1 MSDLNVHTTA
11 EINALTPITGDLVLD
26 STLNAVKLYDGA
38 AWKVF
43 NSDAV
48 ATPYQNRWGASFDGS
63 DYLSLGDL
71 STLSSASSFSLSM
84 WVDLSNWS
92 GSAIY
97 VPFTSGTGNSDRVCF
112 YLNSLSE
119 VRFGVNGSVGTCL
132 FNLSSPVDY
141 RNSGW
146 HHVVGTYNG
155 TDVTLFFD
163 GTQVSTTTSSVPSTT
178 SSTIGNSAAIGRE
191 TWSSSRYYNGKI
203 DDLAIFDTALS
214 APDITK
220 IYNGTAPNGVP
231 TDLTDSASYDTDRTS
246 NLVGYWRMGDDSND
260 SPSSDPASNKIAT
273 ITDSSGNGND
283 ATQIVAANQ
292 PTFSDLTGESI
303 YA

>member
-11 EINALTPITGDLVLD
+11 EINALTPITGDLVID
-26 STLNAVKLYDGA
+26 SDLNAVKLYDGA
-38 AWKVF
+38 AWKTF
-43 NSDAV
+43 TTDATSV
-48 ATPYQNRWGASFDGS
+48 PYQNRWGVSFDGSS

-71 STLSSASSFSLSM
+71 STLSSASSFSISM

-92 GSAIY
+92 GAAIY

-112 YLNSLSE
+112 YLNSLNE

-132 FNLSSPVDY
+132 FNLSTPVDY

-146 HHVVGTYNG
+146 HHLVGAYNG

-163 GTQVSTTTSSVPSTT
+163 GTQVSTTTSSVPTST

-203 DDLAIFDTALS
+203 DDLAIFDSALDQTAITAL
-214 APDITK
+214 
-220 IYNGTAPNGVP
+220 YGGGTPSEVTGA
-231 TDLTDSASYDTDRTS
+231 A
-246 NLVGYWRMGDDSND
+246 GYWRMGDDSND
-260 SPSSDPASNKIAT
+260 SATSGGSIAT

-283 ATQIVAANQ
+283 ATQGTASSQ

-303 YA
+303 YV